1 MPWRGRLRVEALPR
15 RPVRSLRRLPRRLP
29 RRCLPWRWL
38 SRCRLGLACQ
48 GPLGCHTHLPGRRP
62 EHGTTDPSTGP
73 RCRTRGPQQQGLEV
87 YPPSSSRITAG
98 LPAGWLLL
106 IPPVGHEVQRPKSI
120 ILVRSSPE
128 KQPQTRPK
136 AHKSIQIH
144 LLVPRSSTSRARRAR
159 ARLSRNRPNLR
170 GLGTLR
176 LRGEAV
182 EAGLARTTK
191 PLRCQAR

>member
-15 RPVRSLRRLPRRLP
+15 RPVRSLRRRRLPRRLRCRLPRRLP

-120 ILVRSSPE
+120 ILARSWPRNSPKQDQKRTNPYKSTFSSPG
-128 KQPQTRPK
+128 PRPRE
-136 AHKSIQIH
+136 
-144 LLVPRSSTSRARRAR
+144 LGVRVRASVATD
-159 ARLSRNRPNLR
+159 L
-170 GLGTLR
+170 T
-176 LRGEAV
+176 
-182 EAGLARTTK
+182 
-191 PLRCQAR
+191 